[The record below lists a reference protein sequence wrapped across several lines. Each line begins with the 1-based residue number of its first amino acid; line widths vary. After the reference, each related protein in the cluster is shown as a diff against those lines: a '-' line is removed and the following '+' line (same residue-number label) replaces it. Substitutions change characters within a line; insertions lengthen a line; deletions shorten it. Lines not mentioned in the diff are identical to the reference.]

1 MGASFLQIMLA
12 FSKKLVYTVFVS
24 AEFVA
29 VTQFP
34 TPAGVMGSAPT
45 TASGGVTEG
54 ERVAAVDEGRR
65 LFKAEDIRRVPQQGE
80 RHTVSRLKSAICP
93 GRLPHCPWS
102 VQKMASAN
110 AEAIFVRNAQ

>member
-34 TPAGVMGSAPT
+34 TPAGVMGSEPT
-45 TASGGVTEG
+45 TASGGVKEG

-65 LFKAEDIRRVPQQGE
+65 LLKAEDIRREPQQEKPYYNGAIYNTCRCDGIGRRSGLKIHRW
-80 RHTVSRLKSAICP
+80 RHRAGSSPAT
-93 GRLPHCPWS
+93 GT
-102 VQKMASAN
+102 M
-110 AEAIFVRNAQ
+110 